1 MPDYSRAKI
10 RQFLDEA
17 DQATT
22 NAAKGKWFEE
32 LVCYVFGAIP
42 GLGKPLKNRKNAF
55 DSEEIDVAF
64 WNRQHADGLKSFAEV
79 LLIECKNWSKPV
91 GSIEVNWFLT
101 KIENHSVNFGILV
114 AAEGITGD
122 AESGKQ
128 AHDLVSKA
136 LAKKIRMIVVTRSE
150 IEALASTGELVVLI
164 QEKVCQLV
172 VSGTIWP

>member
-17 DQATT
+17 DQAATS
-22 NAAKGKWFEE
+22 AAKGKWFEE
-32 LVCYVFGAIP
+32 LVCYVFGEIP
-42 GLGKPLKNRKNAF
+42 GLGNLQRNRKNAF

-64 WNRQHADGLKSFAEV
+64 WNDQHEDGLRSFDEV
-79 LLIECKNWSKPV
+79 LLIECKNGSKPI

-101 KIENHSVNFGILV
+101 KIENRGLNFGILV
-114 AAEGITGD
+114 AALGITGD
-122 AESGKQ
+122 AESGKE

-136 LAKKIRMIVVTRSE
+136 LAKKIRLIVITRAE
-150 IEALASTGELVVLI
+150 IDALASTAELVVLI